1 VLELKIEKDIKEETI
16 MQVNGYLRTSMG
28 TPSNLQRRSDHRTIV
43 LALGGIGSGMTTS
56 GTSTGSPGS
65 SSSGS
70 TAVPYAQLR
79 SVLKRSRFSSKGKS
93 TDTIYN
99 VVDHENN
106 PSHYQYQL
114 IS

>member
-1 VLELKIEKDIKEETI
+1 VLELKIEKDFKEETI

-70 TAVPYAQLR
+70 AAVPYARLR
-79 SVLKRSRFSSKGKS
+79 PVHTSRLWLGSVGS
-93 TDTIYN
+93 TAGI
-99 VVDHENN
+99 E
-106 PSHYQYQL
+106 PMSP
-114 IS
+114 I